1 MSHKNRDDKN
11 RWRNK
16 TIAFRVSPEENDLIN
31 ARVAASGLTKQEFL
45 TSNMLNARITVRGSS
60 RVYFGLQ
67 KDLELVYDELKRIS
81 AGGNVDRELISLM
94 KFIARIIA
102 DMKEGR

>member
-1 MSHKNRDDKN
+1 MSHKNRDEKN

-31 ARVAASGLTKQEFL
+31 ARVAASGLTKQAFI

-60 RVYFGLQ
+60 RVYYGLQ
-67 KDLELVYDELKRIS
+67 KDLELVYGELKRIS
-81 AGGNVDRELISLM
+81 AGEKVDRELISLM
-94 KFIARIIA
+94 EFIARIIA
-102 DMKEGR
+102 DMKEG

>member
-1 MSHKNRDDKN
+1 MSHKNRDEKN

-31 ARVAASGLTKQEFL
+31 ARVAASGLTKQAFI

-67 KDLELVYDELKRIS
+67 KYTEPVSQRGLSYGDAVSMVILTRRSQEPVTMRADL
-81 AGGNVDRELISLM
+81 
-94 KFIARIIA
+94 
-102 DMKEGR
+102 

>member
-1 MSHKNRDDKN
+1 MSHRNRDEKN

-31 ARVAASGLTKQEFL
+31 ARVVASGLTKQEFL

-60 RVYFGLQ
+60 RVYYGGIWRTEAHCNREEGGQGTHQPGEVHL
-67 KDLELVYDELKRIS
+67 KD
-81 AGGNVDRELISLM
+81 NC
-94 KFIARIIA
+94 
-102 DMKEGR
+102 